1 MTGHGR
7 VLVVDDQPQ
16 VLDVLREIV
25 EHMGYETCTAASV
38 EQAIAAMATVR
49 PHVVF
54 LDLLMPGMSSLEV
67 LAHFRGHHGA
77 VPVIVITGNMEQEI
91 ARQARAGGAFAV
103 VGKPIDLSAV
113 KVVVALAMRL
123 APRT

>member
-16 VLDVLREIV
+16 VLDMLREIV

-67 LAHFRGHHGA
+67 LAHFREHHGA

-103 VGKPIDLSAV
+103 VGKPIDLRV
-113 KVVVALAMRL
+113 LKVVVALAMRL

>member
-54 LDLLMPGMSSLEV
+54 LDLLMPGITGVEV
-67 LAHFRGHHGA
+67 LNYVREHHRT

-103 VGKPIDLSAV
+103 VGKPIDLSAL

-123 APRT
+123 APGP

>member
-16 VLDVLREIV
+16 VLDMLREIV
-25 EHMGYETCTAASV
+25 EHMGYEACIAASV
-38 EQAIAAMATVR
+38 EEAIAAMATVR

-54 LDLLMPGMSSLEV
+54 LDLLMPGMSGLEV
-67 LAHFRGHHGA
+67 LAHFREHHGA

-91 ARQARAGGAFAV
+91 ARQARGGGAFAI
-103 VGKPIDLSAV
+103 VGKPIDLSAL
-113 KVVVALAMRL
+113 KVLVALAMRL
-123 APRT
+123 TPRT